1 MKQFSPACERNKGP
15 ILAALRDALETPG
28 LVLEIGSGTGQH
40 AVFFAEH
47 LPQLQWQP
55 TDLPGNLAGM
65 RAWCADSDAANLL
78 APRALDLLADQWPVT
93 QAQALVCINTIHIVS
108 WPGVQR
114 LFAGAGKILDV
125 GSILFVYGP
134 YRYAKRPFE
143 PSNVQFDRCL
153 QARDPASA
161 VRDFEAV
168 DALAR
173 AHGMRLVEDRAM
185 PANNRCI
192 WWMKE
197 KQVTSSK

>member
-15 ILAALRDALETPG
+15 ILAALRDALRTPG

-55 TDLPGNLAGM
+55 TDLAENLAGI
-65 RAWCADSDAANLL
+65 RAWCADSRAENLL
-78 APRALDLLADQWPVT
+78 APRVLDLLAEQWPVT
-93 QAQALVCINTIHIVS
+93 QAEAIVCINTIHIVS
-108 WPGVQR
+108 WLGVQR
-114 LFAGAGKILDV
+114 LFAGAGKILEA
-125 GSILFVYGP
+125 GGRLFVYGP
-134 YRYAKRPFE
+134 YRYANRPFE
-143 PSNVQFDRCL
+143 SSNQQFDQCL
-153 QARDPASA
+153 QARDPASG

-192 WWMKE
+192 WWVKKKE
-197 KQVTSSK
+197 VASNK